1 MSGKKEIL
9 VLFAV
14 LIVCLSGCIGE
25 KEEPEWYL
33 LPGDV
38 LPQFE
43 VTTIDGRTVGSAD
56 SYSAELIIVFFN
68 TTCPDCRKELPVLQ
82 RQYEENLKL
91 PEGERSIYICISREE
106 GAADVERYW
115 TENNL
120 TLPVS
125 PQRDRRIYSMF
136 ASIGIPRI
144 FFAKDGLI
152 TDSLYPVE

>member
-1 MSGKKEIL
+1 MIGKKVLYTLL
-9 VLFAV
+9 VALTV
-14 LIVCLSGCIGE
+14 WLTGCIGE

-33 LPGDV
+33 HAGDV

-43 VTTIDGRTVGSAD
+43 VTTIDGRSVGSAD

-91 PEGERSIYICISREE
+91 PEAERSIYICISREE

>member
-1 MSGKKEIL
+1 ML
-9 VLFAV
+9 
-14 LIVCLSGCIGE
+14 VCLTCCISE

-33 LPGDV
+33 HPGDT

-43 VTTIDGRTVGSAD
+43 VMTIDGQTISSAD

-68 TTCPDCRKELPVLQ
+68 TTCPDCRRELPILQ

-91 PEGERSIYICISREE
+91 PEAEQSIYICISREE
-106 GAADVERYW
+106 GEVDVERYW
-115 TENNL
+115 TENHL

-125 PQRDRRIYSMF
+125 PQPDRSIYSMF

-144 FFAKDGLI
+144 FYAEDGRI
-152 TDSLYPVE
+152 TNSLYPAK